1 MHSCPS
7 RRIPCIG
14 IARPASHRLV
24 RRGTHAIG
32 EFSPPN
38 SRMDGSVVDG
48 NDGVITMGNSRVI
61 PTVPS
66 RVRSPGAPGW
76 QV

>member
-1 MHSCPS
+1 
-7 RRIPCIG
+7 
-14 IARPASHRLV
+14 
-24 RRGTHAIG
+24 
-32 EFSPPN
+32 
-38 SRMDGSVVDG
+38 MDGSVVDG
-48 NDGVITMGNSRVI
+48 NDGVTTMGNSRVI